1 MYGVVFTLFAV
12 RQGLT
17 LAKPTGGIV
26 AIGLGL
32 AALAWLAVRPDKPT
46 PATAAAMT
54 ATPVVMAFHR
64 VITAELAC
72 LIGPVF
78 LAMYLRAFY
87 SPRRGLILVA
97 VLTGASVFALA
108 VEPVPT
114 IDYVVLVV
122 AIVGAA
128 ESFGLVTRALVT
140 VACADPLQAYST
152 APAGR
157 SRQSICW
164 RDRVRA
170 QPPSPSSHWTSTT
183 SNSSTTSRDTSR
195 GDQHLVGCAK
205 RWRELTPAN
214 AVLARLGGD
223 EFAVSI
229 TERTGSTPT
238 AAELFVDGVRLH
250 TPATS
255 IGTAV
260 HSGDAADP
268 TDVAALY
275 ASADASLYAAK
286 RERSR

>member
-1 MYGVVFTLFAV
+1 MNRGQLQVRFRCLTTPPGESTECNSGCRARLVVGALLETGCCCALMPQAAFTARNKRACSGSTLARRHIFLFMYGVVFTLFAI

-72 LIGPVF
+72 LIGPMF

-114 IDYVVLVV
+114 IDYVVFVV

-140 VACADPLQAYST
+140 AACTDPLQAYST

-170 QPPSPSSHWTSTT
+170 QPRSPSSHWTSTT
-183 SNSSTTSRDTSR
+183 SNSSTTSRDT
-195 GDQHLVGCAK
+195 
-205 RWRELTPAN
+205 WRE
-214 AVLARLGGD
+214 
-223 EFAVSI
+223 
-229 TERTGSTPT
+229 
-238 AAELFVDGVRLH
+238 
-250 TPATS
+250 TS
-255 IGTAV
+255 IW
-260 HSGDAADP
+260 S
-268 TDVAALY
+268 VARNAG
-275 ASADASLYAAK
+275 
-286 RERSR
+286 EN